1 MLIGTGLME
10 RVCSHHLLP
19 LTKYS
24 VTSTKNYH
32 YLVNFLVNLDSIN
45 DDQFMQMYHTTH
57 LLTFRFKTY

>member
-32 YLVNFLVNLDSIN
+32 YLVNLDFIN